1 MNDKSDLKHYLDVK
15 LRIGKLDSALLFLS
29 SSITIIFALIQVFIG
44 GVGALIYFL
53 PLFFLGWIIPFYVG
67 YIKGGLGD
75 SVVER
80 CRGWL
85 YLILGIIMSI
95 TTLSMALIVRFFSVI
110 IMVIFM
116 IPIIFLVRIWKDT
129 IVRKIS
135 KICNYK
141 LSNVESMAM
150 SCTFIA
156 VMSFSGF
163 IIAFFITF
171 PYYYALVTFSP
182 LEFNVLL
189 IFLFDLISPFLVCW
203 FYFEKRSKYYMNRLD
218 IYKEPIKKPKLAR
231 TITILNVVLILTCL
245 ILTGLILIMLYF
257 SVINIYIRFLA
268 IINIWLMFFN
278 LVLFEKTGD
287 LFIYF

>member
-1 MNDKSDLKHYLDVK
+1 MNNKRDLKHYLDVK

-44 GVGALIYFL
+44 GVSALIYFL

-85 YLILGIIMSI
+85 YLTLGLIMSI
-95 TTLSMALIVRFFSVI
+95 TILSMLLIFRFFSVI

-116 IPIIFLVRIWKDT
+116 IPIVFFVRILKDM

-156 VMSFSGF
+156 VISFSGF
-163 IIAFFITF
+163 IIAFFLTF
-171 PYYYALVTFSP
+171 PYSALVIFP
-182 LEFNVLL
+182 PIEFTLLL
-189 IFLFDLISPFLVCW
+189 IFLFGLISPFLVCW

-218 IYKEPIKKPKLAR
+218 IYNEPIKNPKLAR
-231 TITILNVVLILTCL
+231 MITILNIVLILTCL

-257 SVINIYIRFLA
+257 SVIHIYIKFLA
-268 IINIWLMFFN
+268 SINIWLMFFN
-278 LVLFEKTGD
+278 LILFEKTGD